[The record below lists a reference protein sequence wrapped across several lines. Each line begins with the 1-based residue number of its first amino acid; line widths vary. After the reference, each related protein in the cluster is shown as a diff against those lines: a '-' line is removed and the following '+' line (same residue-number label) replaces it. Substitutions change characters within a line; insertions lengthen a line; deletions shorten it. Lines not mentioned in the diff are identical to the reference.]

1 MNNDQASAE
10 TLKPTSTGDA
20 PTLRPSS
27 SGEAPT
33 LRSTPAD
40 PNATVLGAPGPG
52 ESARPAPLIT
62 GYEILGELGRGGM
75 GVVYKARHIGLN
87 RIVALKMILSGAHAG
102 AEELQRFRM
111 EGEAVAQLAHPGIVQ
126 VFEIGEHEGRPFF
139 TLEFVDGGALTDRLK
154 SGPLN
159 TGDAA
164 RVLET
169 LSRTMHAA
177 HLKKII
183 HRDLKPA
190 NVLLTREGAPKI
202 TDFGL
207 AKRLDSAEGLTASGA
222 IMGTPAYMAPEQARG
237 QIREIGPRT
246 DVYALGAI
254 LYELLTGRA
263 PFRGATSIELLQ
275 QVADVAP
282 QKPRSFSSNVDP
294 ALEAICLK
302 CLEKNPDDRYP
313 SAELLAAD
321 LAAFLRGDRVLAE
334 QNRNLRVLQLLTRD
348 TRHMEVMA
356 RFRRVNMAN
365 ASTIFVFS
373 ILTEILQRTATVST
387 PVLAGVWALGALI
400 ILFNVWWFR
409 YRDPLPAALIERQI
423 SMVFA
428 FFLLVAI
435 LTGVLMYHQGQTP
448 PEILPVLFVEA
459 SFAVGAMAI
468 IMGGTFYVAS
478 VLTALLGLAMGFVPA
493 LGIGASGALLSL
505 IIFGSVWKFSPE
517 VDAAK
522 AA

>member
-1 MNNDQASAE
+1 MRITMSQPDPNPASAE
-10 TLKPTSTGDA
+10 TVKPASSGDA
-20 PTLRPSS
+20 PTIRPSS

-33 LRSTPAD
+33 LRSGPAD
-40 PNATVLGAPGPG
+40 PNATVLGLPSGG
-52 ESARPAPLIT
+52 GSGDSARAAPLIP

-75 GVVYKARHIGLN
+75 GVVYKARHVGLN
-87 RIVALKMILSGAHAG
+87 RVVALKMILSGAHAG

-126 VFEIGEHEGRPFF
+126 VFEIGEHDGRPFF

-154 SGPLN
+154 QGPLSA
-159 TGDAA
+159 GEAA
-164 RVLET
+164 RTMET
-169 LSRTMHAA
+169 LARTMHAA
-177 HLKKII
+177 HLKKIV

-207 AKRLDSAEGLTASGA
+207 AKRLDAAEGLTASGA

-263 PFRGATSIELLQ
+263 PFKGATSIELLQ

-282 QKPRSFSSNVDP
+282 QRPRSFTSNVDP

-321 LAAFLRGDRVLAE
+321 LAAGDLA
-334 QNRNLRVLQLLTRD
+334 RLKD
-348 TRHMEVMA
+348 
-356 RFRRVNMAN
+356 
-365 ASTIFVFS
+365 
-373 ILTEILQRTATVST
+373 
-387 PVLAGVWALGALI
+387 
-400 ILFNVWWFR
+400 
-409 YRDPLPAALIERQI
+409 
-423 SMVFA
+423 
-428 FFLLVAI
+428 
-435 LTGVLMYHQGQTP
+435 
-448 PEILPVLFVEA
+448 
-459 SFAVGAMAI
+459 
-468 IMGGTFYVAS
+468 
-478 VLTALLGLAMGFVPA
+478 
-493 LGIGASGALLSL
+493 
-505 IIFGSVWKFSPE
+505 
-517 VDAAK
+517 
-522 AA
+522 